1 VSAAERIPDLDRLLS
16 SLVGLHAQ
24 VPKDALSAARLGTER
39 AGSAVS
45 VHVPGTPPGLFLTV
59 GYLVTDADTV
69 WLSDH
74 RGHTAPAFA
83 LAVDQETG
91 FALVRSASVG
101 SLDAPALDLGDSD
114 LLKIGDPAVVAGSGG
129 RNSAVAARAVARQP
143 FTGYWEYMIDDAIF
157 TAPAH
162 PHWAGTAVLDAAGRL
177 VGIGSLKVEQLI
189 ERRAVTDT
197 NMSIPINLLKPVL
210 GELLTQG
217 RRSGPAR
224 PWLGVHTAEF
234 RGRLLVVDVTD
245 DGPAARAGIK
255 EGDAI
260 TAVGGQAVTELADFY
275 RTVWQT
281 GPAGTEIPLTL
292 RRDGERV
299 DVVVSSIDR
308 ATRQRP
314 RRLHS

>member
-45 VHVPGTPPGLFLTV
+45 VHVPGISPGLFLTV

-69 WLSDH
+69 WLTDH
-74 RGHTAPAFA
+74 LGHTAPAFA
-83 LAVDQETG
+83 LATDQETG
-91 FALVRSASVG
+91 FALVRAASVG
-101 SLDAPALDLGDSD
+101 SLDAPALELGDSD
-114 LLKIGDPAVVAGSGG
+114 SLKIGDPAVVAGAGG
-129 RNSAVAARAVARQP
+129 RTAAVAARAVARQP

-177 VGIGSLKVEQLI
+177 VGIGSLKVEQLV

-260 TAVGGQAVTELADFY
+260 TAVGGQTVNELADFY

-281 GPAGTEIPLTL
+281 GPAGAEIPLTL
-292 RRDGERV
+292 RRDGERR